1 MFLED
6 HEIDFPAPRYAPQRR
21 RFVHRFADQSVRLSL
36 GAAFASPGYF
46 FQIDH
51 HRDHAQIET
60 RGGFARL
67 PHDAFSCPLFNSLR
81 NLGDIEQSGIISSK
95 IPWMQTTWKIYRY
108 SAPFAT
114 EQRPRLI

>member
-6 HEIDFPAPRYAPQRR
+6 HEIDFPAPRYAPPRR

-36 GAAFASPGYF
+36 GAAFASPGCF

-67 PHDAFSCPLFNSLR
+67 PRDTFSCPLFNRLR
-81 NLGDIEQSGIISSK
+81 KSGDIEQSGILSFETLDEKSQK
-95 IPWMQTTWKIYRY
+95 TRSIPAATWDTFR
-108 SAPFAT
+108 
-114 EQRPRLI
+114 

>member
-6 HEIDFPAPRYAPQRR
+6 HEIDFPAPRYAPPRR
-21 RFVHRFADQSVRLSL
+21 RFVRRFADQSVRLSL
-36 GAAFASPGYF
+36 GAAFESPGCF

-67 PHDAFSCPLFNSLR
+67 PRDAFSCPLFNRLRNSGTSSKVEFSEYIRSLISYEGTDVESLR
-81 NLGDIEQSGIISSK
+81 
-95 IPWMQTTWKIYRY
+95 
-108 SAPFAT
+108 
-114 EQRPRLI
+114 